1 VFYSYLLLCPLFKAG
16 LDVMLSVPRRAND
29 AMYVNMLHG
38 YDVSR
43 LLCSDKLGSSSWCLE
58 ECAQARSAAS

>member
-1 VFYSYLLLCPLFKAG
+1 MLYSLSQAG

-38 YDVSR
+38 YDVSCISR
-43 LLCSDKLGSSSWCLE
+43 SSVALVQSYFNVE
-58 ECAQARSAAS
+58 